1 MSASITVTIKA
12 DGSVQ
17 YEANGIKGKTCKDL
31 TAFLA
36 KGLAGTASE
45 KLKSEYYQTA
55 TITQTQGA

>member
-17 YEANGIKGKTCKDL
+17 YEAQGIKGKSCKEL

-36 KGLAGTASE
+36 RGLSGTASE
-45 KLKSEYYQTA
+45 KLKSEYYQTS
-55 TITQTQGA
+55 TQTQSQGA